1 LNLSRKAEGMKH
13 RSVLLSQSSYPWHKI
28 HINIVRRHMS
38 NREAIHKELD
48 ALYQEGTK
56 LAVAFQKKE
65 EKQFQYDYQRWYTK
79 ALKAVAAL
87 AADRHAEFR
96 SYYEVDPKR
105 KSLGYGT
112 YVIQDYLKGVAPG
125 GYQYAGFDTRAQV
138 LTCFFNQ
145 LTILQSIGERVDS
158 VLANIEGELYAELQ
172 DSEVA
177 VARQLAKVSLRA
189 AGALVGVLIEGHLQK
204 VALAHGVKLAKKNP
218 TIADLNEPLKAASV
232 IDTPAWRKIS
242 FLADL
247 RNLCSHK
254 KDTEPTKEQ
263 VEELIQGAEWLTKNV
278 F

>member
-1 LNLSRKAEGMKH
+1 MTK
-13 RSVLLSQSSYPWHKI
+13 
-28 HINIVRRHMS
+28 
-38 NREAIHKELD
+38 REIIHKELD
-48 ALYQEGTK
+48 TLYQEGAE
-56 LAVAFQKKE
+56 LAVAFQKNE
-65 EKQFQYDYQRWYTK
+65 EKQFQYYYQRWYTK
-79 ALKAVAAL
+79 ALKAVASL

-96 SYYEVDPKR
+96 SYYEIDPKR

-112 YVIQDYLKGVAPG
+112 YVIQDFLKGVAPNS
-125 GYQYAGFDTRAQV
+125 FRHPDFSTRDQV

-145 LTILQSIGERVDS
+145 LTILHSIGERVDS
-158 VLANIEGELYAELQ
+158 VLGNIEGELYAELQ

-177 VARQLAKVSLRA
+177 TARQLAKVSLRA
-189 AGALVGVLIEGHLQK
+189 AGALVGVVIEGHLQK
-204 VALAHGVKLAKKNP
+204 VAQAHEVKISKKNT
-218 TIADLNEPLKAASV
+218 TIADLNDPLKAATV

-254 KDTEPTKEQ
+254 KDAEPTKEQ